1 MTTWTQIDFGE
12 RVKFH
17 AVPAELRT
25 ALLADMEARNHV
37 PTATFFHPGWQ
48 IEEPLSEWHLDLGGG
63 VFVGEPFVE
72 ITIDGLL
79 VSCRAYQIEAV
90 VRRCRKFEL
99 TRAFA
104 TGQAYH
110 KIHTWPNHS
119 LVVTPTQYSAI
130 IDGLTARIPE
140 ANAQLDVFEAVQDG
154 RRATVE
160 AARLLTLTPAIDK
173 ATFKAIRDQIRGMP
187 PLPQTVLP
195 DGAEEN

>member
-72 ITIDGLL
+72 ITVDGLL

-90 VRRCRKFEL
+90 IRRCQNLTGTQIQLTQGQLGLPGNGQNQNRHQKDAEEPSYGAFGRK
-99 TRAFA
+99 TRYLHLLLFLNFLVSKCNIIIAENQTFCKLYFK
-104 TGQAYH
+104 TKKHPQRVFCNFRFSPLSRGQAF
-110 KIHTWPNHS
+110 N
-119 LVVTPTQYSAI
+119 
-130 IDGLTARIPE
+130 G
-140 ANAQLDVFEAVQDG
+140 
-154 RRATVE
+154 
-160 AARLLTLTPAIDK
+160 
-173 ATFKAIRDQIRGMP
+173 
-187 PLPQTVLP
+187 
-195 DGAEEN
+195 